1 LLGIVAAALQR
12 GPIEKENIMANEVRI
27 KLTNE
32 QKAKIK
38 EATGKE
44 MTELRVE
51 SVGGNPAF
59 SPVAP
64 KLSARATAAR
74 AASAR
79 ATSAR
84 AESARK
90 VAARSTSARLTSAR
104 AESARNTAARS
115 TAARSTAA
123 RSTAARSTAARSTA
137 ARSVNYRADLND
149 E

>member
-12 GPIEKENIMANEVRI
+12 GRVEKENIMANEVRI

-84 AESARK
+84 AESAR
-90 VAARSTSARLTSAR
+90 A
-104 AESARNTAARS
+104 TAARS

-123 RSTAARSTAARSTA
+123 RSTAARSTAARSTSARAESARATAARSTAARSTA
-137 ARSVNYRADLND
+137 ARSVNYRANLED